1 MKYVARMTKPL
12 SASPALAASPEVE
25 IERRVQI
32 GAFFREARL
41 QAGLSPEVIA
51 KELELDSPETLLA
64 YESGQISMPVDDIF
78 ALTNVLNIPPEDVM
92 SLVHELY
99 LFGAD

>member
-1 MKYVARMTKPL
+1 MSKAPKAL

-32 GAFFREARL
+32 GTFFRNARE
-41 QAGLSPEVIA
+41 QAGLTPEAVA
-51 KELELDSPETLLA
+51 KELELDSTAILLA
-64 YESGQISMPVDDIF
+64 YESGRSSMPVDDIF

-92 SLVHELY
+92 DLVHELY